1 MIFDRL
7 DNIDRYLG
15 ISEAFDRAIS
25 LIKTTDFTKAS
36 EGKTEVSD
44 DVYFTKASI
53 TTSDITDSFFEV
65 HKKYA
70 DIFIPLTG
78 REIVKISSP
87 EGMNRLAEYQEEADY
102 YAVGG
107 KTELSLENTPK
118 TFCVC
123 FPEEAHNSEGN
134 VNGETITFEKI
145 VVKVRMQE
153 GTV

>member
-70 DIFIPLTG
+70 DIFIPLFIASHT
-78 REIVKISSP
+78 IPDKI
-87 EGMNRLAEYQEEADY
+87 
-102 YAVGG
+102 
-107 KTELSLENTPK
+107 
-118 TFCVC
+118 
-123 FPEEAHNSEGN
+123 
-134 VNGETITFEKI
+134 I
-145 VVKVRMQE
+145 VVSSSIIKLFSYRNIF
-153 GTV
+153 TL